1 MQLKK
6 ISSALAG
13 FFEKNDVSY
22 QFTQIPRSQVYM
34 TGTSTKDL
42 GIMLRLQKG
51 RDMSKETEKDI
62 DFGLIRGVQNGDMV
76 CFNSLVDRYKERLM
90 NVIGRMLSSTEEAE
104 DIVQET
110 FVRVYQ
116 HRQSFNFQHC
126 FSTWIYTICLNLA
139 RNELRKRKKFKF
151 YDISEMQGNE
161 AEFAV
166 EAKLPSRL
174 PQALDVA
181 VKGLPEKY
189 RLAFILRDVQ
199 EMPYEEVAQVLNVP
213 LGTVKSRVNR
223 ARLILR
229 DKLQPR
235 MEEYNALSKGT
246 LIPANLL

>member
-1 MQLKK
+1 
-6 ISSALAG
+6 
-13 FFEKNDVSY
+13 
-22 QFTQIPRSQVYM
+22 
-34 TGTSTKDL
+34 
-42 GIMLRLQKG
+42 
-51 RDMSKETEKDI
+51 MSKLTEKETDYR
-62 DFGLIRGVQNGDMV
+62 LIRAIQNGDMV
-76 CFNSLVDRYKERLM
+76 AFNQMVDRYKDRLM
-90 NVIGRMLSSTEEAE
+90 NVIGRMLSSREEAE

-126 FSTWIYTICLNLA
+126 FSTWIYTIGLNLA

-166 EAKLPSRL
+166 DAKLPSRL
-174 PQALDVA
+174 PEVLNKAI
-181 VKGLPEKY
+181 GELPEKY

-199 EMPYEEVAQVLNVP
+199 ELPYDEVAKVLDVP

-235 MEEYNALSKGT
+235 VEEQNALSKGT
-246 LIPANLL
+246 LLPVSVL